1 MDEEATVRRFASV
14 AKAKPGDRVAV
25 LSPVFAAP
33 AVSEV
38 VHERATQRLRDA
50 TGLVPVEFPTTR
62 QLGASADTRGA
73 DVTAAFTDP
82 TIRAVLATIGGD
94 DQVTVDPH
102 IDADVVAANP
112 KPFLGYRGNTN
123 LCNFL

>member
-1 MDEEATVRRFASV
+1 MTVRTFASV
-14 AKAKPGDRVAV
+14 AKAKAGDRVAI
-25 LSPVFAAP
+25 LSPAFAAP

-38 VHERATQRLRDA
+38 VHEQAMRRLSDV

-102 IDADVVAANP
+102 IDADVVANP

-123 LCNFL
+123 LRNFL